1 MQIHETNNTDLV
13 MEIASLNLFIFTVAA
28 INVLGK
34 GEDSDIISE
43 LYVLKELFCLILSKE
58 LMTS

>member
-1 MQIHETNNTDLV
+1 MHETNNTDFV
-13 MEIASLNLFIFTVAA
+13 MEIVSPNLFIFTVTA

-34 GEDSDIISE
+34 GEESDIFSE
-43 LYVLKELFCLILSKE
+43 FFVLKKLFHLILSKE